1 MDPRTLATFR
11 TAART
16 LSFTR
21 TAELLNYAQSS
32 ITAQMK
38 GLEQDLGVALFARV
52 GNRIELTEPG
62 HTFLDYAERLLALM
76 DEARGALKGGAA
88 EGLVRFTAAETL
100 CSYRLPAVLHAFSA
114 RHPQARLQFV
124 PMPVRDFK
132 RQLLEG
138 ALAAAFVLEE
148 PFSHAGLSVEWLRAE
163 PVGIYAAASHRLAAA
178 GRVTALDLLRE
189 QCLLTD
195 SGCSYRNQFER
206 ALIAA
211 GAHPATRLEFQSIEA
226 IKRCVELGMGIAP
239 LPDIAAAGERRA
251 GRLVRLAW
259 ADRPLEVASH
269 LVWNP
274 QHPMSPPVRAFID
287 FCLGA
292 LRPSAQQEDPGK
304 LSIAEPS

>member
-1 MDPRTLATFR
+1 MDMRTLATFR

-38 GLEQDLGVALFARV
+38 NLEQDLGVPLFERV

-62 HTFLDYAERLLALM
+62 RKFLDYADRMLALM
-76 DEARGALKGGAA
+76 EEAQGAVKGGGT
-88 EGLVRFTAAETL
+88 EGLVRFTAAETV
-100 CSYRLPAVLHAFSA
+100 CSYRLPAVLSAFA
-114 RHPQARLQFV
+114 KLHPHVRLQFV

-138 ALAAAFVLEE
+138 ALGAAFVLEE
-148 PFSHAGLSVEWLRAE
+148 PFSHSGLAVEWLRSE
-163 PVGIYAAASHRLAAA
+163 PVGIYAPPGHRLAAA
-178 GRVTALDLLRE
+178 GRVTALDLLGE

-239 LPDIAAAGERRA
+239 LPDIAVAEERRD
-251 GRLVRLAW
+251 GRLARLAW
-259 ADRPLEVASH
+259 ADQPLEVATH

-274 QHPMSPPVRAFID
+274 QHVVGASVRAFLD
-287 FCLGA
+287 FCSLA
-292 LRPSAQQEDPGK
+292 LRNDPELEQAGVER
-304 LSIAEPS
+304 SGI

>member
-38 GLEQDLGVALFARV
+38 SLEQDLDVTLFHRA

-62 HTFLDYAERLLALM
+62 RTFLDYAERLLALM
-76 DEARGALKGGAA
+76 DEAKGAVKGGASQ
-88 EGLVRFTAAETL
+88 GLVRFTAAETV
-100 CSYRLPAVLHAFSA
+100 CSYRLPAVLNAFS
-114 RHPQARLQFV
+114 REHPGVRLQFV

-138 ALAAAFVLEE
+138 ALAAAFVLEA
-148 PFSHAGLSVEWLRAE
+148 PFSHTGLAVEWLHSE
-163 PVGIYAAASHRLAAA
+163 PVGIYAPPSHRLAGAP
-178 GRVTALDLLRE
+178 RVTALDLLRE
-189 QCLLTD
+189 QYLMTD

-239 LPDIAAAGERRA
+239 LPDIAVAEERRS

-259 ADRPLEVASH
+259 AEPPLEVANH

-274 QHPMSPPVRAFID
+274 QHQVSPSLRAFLD
-287 FCLGA
+287 FCSGTMKTD
-292 LRPSAQQEDPGK
+292 AQMAPEGHLQP
-304 LSIAEPS
+304 A

>member
-11 TAART
+11 SAARS

-21 TAELLNYAQSS
+21 TAAELNYAQSS

-38 GLEQDLGVALFARV
+38 ALEEDLGTALFRRL
-52 GNRIELTEPG
+52 GNRLELTEPG
-62 HTFLDYAERLLALM
+62 RRFLGYAERLLALM
-76 DEARGALKGGAA
+76 DEARGAVRGGT

-100 CSYRLPAVLHAFSA
+100 CTYRLPPVLNAFA
-114 RHPQARLQFV
+114 GRHPGVRLQFV
-124 PMPVRDFK
+124 PLPVREFK
-132 RQLLEG
+132 HQLLDG
-138 ALAAAFVLEE
+138 ALGAAFVLEE
-148 PFSHAGLSVEWLRAE
+148 PFRHPGLEVRLLRPE
-163 PVGIYAAASHRLAAA
+163 PVGIFAAPGHRLAKARA
-178 GRVTALDLLRE
+178 VTAADLMGE

-195 SGCSYRNQFER
+195 AGCSYRNQFEH

-239 LPDIAAAGERRA
+239 LPEVAAAEEVRA

-259 ADRPLEVASH
+259 ADQPLDLASH

-274 QHPMSPPVRAFID
+274 RLPADPPLRAFLD
-287 FCLGA
+287 FCAWAG
-292 LRPSAQQEDPGK
+292 SA
-304 LSIAEPS
+304 